1 MPKWSKLSEYVT
13 LECDGVD
20 FTPQLK
26 KHKVHSVLFANI
38 PSFGAGKQ
46 VQYYLRQDFN
56 DALMMTVILLNIG
69 TRPWNNGKGEQRM
82 DDGRIEVM
90 GLTTY
95 TLPRLQAGMTAT
107 CLTQCTR
114 AKIVTTKTIPMQV
127 DGEASRLNPAT
138 IELSFLN
145 QVNMMVKTKGVKII
159 IGKGPA

>member
-1 MPKWSKLSEYVT
+1 MGTILDNYA
-13 LECDGVD
+13 
-20 FTPQLK
+20 
-26 KHKVHSVLFANI
+26 ANY
-38 PSFGAGKQ
+38 F
-46 VQYYLRQDFN
+46 LC
-56 DALMMTVILLNIG
+56 TG

-145 QVNMMVKTKGVKII
+145 QVNMMVKTKGVN
-159 IGKGPA
+159 